1 MRDLNRCD
9 GLSGSLPCG
18 SRRQTLRLRFE
29 IVDRPLREK
38 FRAQRPETALL
49 LPKPAA
55 AMRKPGTSDEN
66 AAKLSPE
73 DDCCKIIAENSADKK
88 AG

>member
-1 MRDLNRCD
+1 
-9 GLSGSLPCG
+9 
-18 SRRQTLRLRFE
+18 LRFE

-66 AAKLSPE
+66 TARLTPVYVYTG
-73 DDCCKIIAENSADKK
+73 IIAEKLHKLSALIKVTGVS
-88 AG
+88 ATAIFVLPGYQR